1 MKMENQTAKIVATI
15 LGVVGIILIL
25 AGPAFHLVEST
36 PALFAGIVC
45 FVVAGAIKEFFK
57 KTGNVEMTTGET
69 KNVEMATGEVKQKRD
84 KKFFDGLFWAGFLI
98 LVGLVFGADYMGISL
113 PELGGGESWQWIFL
127 GAGVY
132 GLALSIIRVSSPK
145 YPNPNTLDYIGVGV
159 LFLIGFSGMISFD
172 STWPIILILVGVII
186 IGSLFM
192 KKD

>member
-1 MKMENQTAKIVATI
+1 MENQTAKIVAAI
-15 LGVVGIILIL
+15 LGVVGIVLIL

-57 KTGNVEMTTGET
+57 KTKNVEMATGEA

-172 STWPIILILVGVII
+172 STWPIILILVGVVI

>member
-1 MKMENQTAKIVATI
+1 MENQTAKIVATI

-57 KTGNVEMTTGET
+57 KTRNVEMTTGEA

-172 STWPIILILVGVII
+172 STWPIILILVGVVI